1 MHGMSHQAY
10 KRQFISGIKLVG
22 NKATTKLGQKDV
34 ARQEEDGSVHGVEN
48 KLHLDLDKP
57 LRHALEQV
65 FHHQGTMVLVFQG
78 SSHHQV
84 K

>member
-1 MHGMSHQAY
+1 MSRQAC

-22 NKATTKLGQKDV
+22 NKAATKLSQKDV
-34 ARQEEDGSVHGVEN
+34 ARQEEDGGVHGVEN
-48 KLHLDLDKP
+48 KLQLDLDKP

-65 FHHQGTMVLVFQG
+65 FHHQGTVVLAFQG
-78 SSHHQV
+78 SSYNQV